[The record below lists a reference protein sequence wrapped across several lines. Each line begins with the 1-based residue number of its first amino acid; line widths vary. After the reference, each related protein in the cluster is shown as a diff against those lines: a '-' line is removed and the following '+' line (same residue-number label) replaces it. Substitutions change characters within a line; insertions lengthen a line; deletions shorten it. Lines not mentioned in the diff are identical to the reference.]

1 MVYAN
6 KEERIEEKDVCAFIL
21 TRVLNQNNLSK
32 ITGITTKSD
41 LEKRANL
48 KRLERQREAAKEA
61 EKFETATQKFDFLLD
76 EPPQQEEDFM
86 NNSITGGD

>member
-1 MVYAN
+1 MRKQFYHKYLEEPPKGSRPGSQGLGRKIRNMVYAN

-21 TRVLNQNNLSK
+21 TRVLNQSNLSK

-48 KRLERQREAAKEA
+48 KRLEK
-61 EKFETATQKFDFLLD
+61 
-76 EPPQQEEDFM
+76 
-86 NNSITGGD
+86 